1 MNIVDV
7 RLDDIT
13 PYWRN
18 PRDNDNTVPALI
30 KSIERYGFRVPITLD
45 TNNTIISG
53 HTRFRAVREM
63 GWEEVPCVIADISET
78 KARELRII
86 DNRIHDITEWNE
98 EELQKELDSIVNLS
112 KTLNFFEG
120 SLDGVFGITNEDMTV
135 ELETE
140 TIENMGTKEKVEDV
154 LEKVEDVLVMCPHCL
169 EMTEVKL

>member
-1 MNIVDV
+1 
-7 RLDDIT
+7 
-13 PYWRN
+13 
-18 PRDNDNTVPALI
+18 
-30 KSIERYGFRVPITLD
+30 
-45 TNNTIISG
+45 
-53 HTRFRAVREM
+53 M

-154 LEKVEDVLVMCPHCL
+154 LVMCPHCL